1 MNIKNLALITALVIS
16 SAGIAKADPIISG
29 SLGIAGGG
37 DSWNTTTETVSF
49 TSAGFVVTADG
60 TFSSGLVG
68 STVTLSDFSYAVGSY
83 APFAVFSTA
92 DGITLDLTS
101 ITEGDVDSTGLHIDG
116 TGVLT
121 ENGFAPTTG
130 TFIFNSSTSGDSAAF
145 EATATA
151 TAVPEPASLA
161 LFGTGLLGIVGVAR
175 RKFSV

>member
-1 MNIKNLALITALVIS
+1 MKIKNLALITALVIS
-16 SAGIAKADPIISG
+16 AAGIAKADPIAG
-29 SLGIAGGG
+29 SLGIAGGN
-37 DSWNTTTETVSF
+37 DTWNTSTKTVDF

-60 TFSSGLVG
+60 TFASALIGTS
-68 STVTLSDFSYAVGSY
+68 VTLDDFSYATGSY
-83 APFAVFSTA
+83 SPFTVFSGS

-101 ITEGDVDSTGLHIDG
+101 ITEGYTNSSGLHIVG

-121 ENGFAPTTG
+121 ESGYTPTAG
-130 TFIFNSSTSGDSAAF
+130 TFIFNSSVSGDSAAF

-161 LFGTGLLGIVGVAR
+161 LFGTGLLGIVGIAR